1 MEFDRST
8 TQDATARRD
17 AGAPRTVWV
26 EAPARL
32 HLGFLDPAGSLGR
45 PFGSLGLTVSAPV
58 TRLGLSAATGA
69 VNQVSAGAPQVPAG
83 DLERAERHL
92 AELQRRSGRPQP
104 LALQLDCT
112 LAPHAGLGSGTQLA
126 LAVGRAFA
134 CWHGLEVPTAT
145 LATWLGRGLRSGVGI
160 AGFDQGG
167 LLLDGGPLPADPLHP
182 QDTRPAPL
190 LARLPLPPAWRV
202 LLVGDPQCRG
212 LSGSAER
219 SALAALAPLPQSA
232 AAAICHETLM
242 RVLPGAAGAG
252 FASTA
257 EGLTRIQEI
266 LGEHFAPAQGGDMFV
281 SRSVGR
287 LLRWIAV
294 EARRPAAGLT
304 TAEQG
309 AGIGQSSWGPTG
321 FALLPSAA
329 RAQQLVD
336 AARAAG
342 VIDPALTLQI
352 AEPLNRGAR
361 VVDHPPRFAQAA
373 SGHGPEE
380 GGGERRPDAW
390 PPLARSGSPVRRVWP
405 QR

>member
-8 TQDATARRD
+8 TQDATARSD

-92 AELQRRSGRPQP
+92 AELQRRSGRLQR

-134 CWHGLEVPTAT
+134 RWHGLDLATAT
-145 LATWLGRGLRSGVGI
+145 LAAWLGRGLRSGVGI

-294 EARRPAAGLT
+294 EAQRPAAGLT

-373 SGHGPEE
+373 SGHGPKE

-390 PPLARSGSPVRRVWP
+390 PPLARSGSPVQRVWP